1 MAAGRDCSEVNTGM
15 SDQDKQLNVN
25 FNELGARDSGVSTNQ
40 RGGVDQRFGE
50 LEARLEADFNAL
62 KQRLLAKMANLDQTV
77 TESIDAL
84 NQRITAEH
92 HRRDHELKVLQ
103 DKIVQAE
110 ASLNDAIVKMEDQA
124 HQDLAEVRL
133 SLEESHNDLLEQT
146 ASTQAELTSRL
157 ERQKE
162 ELQTDKVG
170 RQALATMLDEVALK
184 LRGVE

>member
-1 MAAGRDCSEVNTGM
+1 M
-15 SDQDKQLNVN
+15 SDQDKQLNVD
-25 FNELGARDSGVSTNQ
+25 FNELSTRDASSPTSQSSGVE
-40 RGGVDQRFGE
+40 QRFDA
-50 LEARLEADFNAL
+50 LEARLEADFEAV
-62 KQRLLAKMANLDQTV
+62 KQRLLAKMAKLDQTV

-92 HRRDHELKVLQ
+92 RRRDQEFKVLQ
-103 DKIVQAE
+103 DKITQAE
-110 ASLNDAIVKMEDQA
+110 LGLNDAIAKMEDQA

-157 ERQKE
+157 EKQKE

-170 RQALATMLDEVALK
+170 RQALAKMLDEVALK
-184 LRGVE
+184 LRGAE